1 MGRKKRIGR
10 LPKNFERKCQAASK
24 KGVGRPSKYNK
35 QLSNATNTSVVDDD
49 FVKMKSMKLPSLWNM
64 SHCNDHHVIYKVQEQ
79 SSSTQPVVI
88 SHYLTIK
95 SDLSW
100 SLSIYGCTVTSQ
112 CSALA
117 GLSDMIYSH
126 ELCNFLCKLDALTLC
141 PGHPDVHFVR
151 MAAAKGGSFFSP
163 SGEITAYLDG
173 NGIFQLNG
181 KMYSETVRAS
191 KCHRLAQGTKCAEC
205 MSYRDRLRAIYH
217 RWTKHELIPSCTSTH
232 SHTNERWLTA
242 AQREEKSSKYKSRV
256 KASDK
261 RITYLQNKIKQS
273 NDTMAINVDDGLH
286 NGLVEIM
293 NSHTVEIEKKYQ
305 KNSFHHLFWSQQV
318 ANLLKFPTQRRWHPM
333 IIRWCLHL
341 RMLSGSAYDALR
353 HVLMLPSER
362 TLRDYT
368 HYIKAGVG
376 VQPDVTQQLMS
387 EVRIDSLEDWQKYV
401 ALVFDEVKIKEG
413 IVYNKHD
420 CRIIGFVDL
429 GPVNNTLLN
438 FENSLS
444 DSEHTLLI
452 HPALHVVVNLLKWWW
467 L

>member
-64 SHCNDHHVIYKVQEQ
+64 SHCNDHQVIYKVQEQ

-117 GLSDMIYSH
+117 GSSDMIYSH

-173 NGIFQLNG
+173 NGIFQYG

-217 RWTKHELIPSCTSTH
+217 RWTKHELIPPCTSTH
-232 SHTNERWLTA
+232 SHILT
-242 AQREEKSSKYKSRV
+242 
-256 KASDK
+256 
-261 RITYLQNKIKQS
+261 
-273 NDTMAINVDDGLH
+273 
-286 NGLVEIM
+286 
-293 NSHTVEIEKKYQ
+293 
-305 KNSFHHLFWSQQV
+305 
-318 ANLLKFPTQRRWHPM
+318 
-333 IIRWCLHL
+333 
-341 RMLSGSAYDALR
+341 
-353 HVLMLPSER
+353 
-362 TLRDYT
+362 
-368 HYIKAGVG
+368 
-376 VQPDVTQQLMS
+376 
-387 EVRIDSLEDWQKYV
+387 
-401 ALVFDEVKIKEG
+401 
-413 IVYNKHD
+413 
-420 CRIIGFVDL
+420 
-429 GPVNNTLLN
+429 
-438 FENSLS
+438 
-444 DSEHTLLI
+444 
-452 HPALHVVVNLLKWWW
+452 
-467 L
+467 

>member
-24 KGVGRPSKYNK
+24 KRVGRPSKHNN
-35 QLSNATNTSVVDDD
+35 QLSNATNTLAVDE

-141 PGHPDVHFVR
+141 PGHPDVHFIR

-173 NGIFQLNG
+173 NGIFKLNG
-181 KMYSETVRAS
+181 KIYSETVRAS
-191 KCHRLAQGTKCAEC
+191 KCHRLAQGAKCAEC
-205 MSYRDRLRAIYH
+205 VSYRDRLRAIYH
-217 RWTKHELIPSCTSTH
+217 RWTKHELIPPCTSTH

-242 AQREEKSSKYKSRV
+242 AQREEKSSKYKLRV

-293 NSHTVEIEKKYQ
+293 NSHTIEIEKKYQ
-305 KNSFHHLFWSQQV
+305 KNSFHHLFWNQQV

-333 IIRWCLHL
+333 IIRWC
-341 RMLSGSAYDALR
+341 R
-353 HVLMLPSER
+353 
-362 TLRDYT
+362 
-368 HYIKAGVG
+368 
-376 VQPDVTQQLMS
+376 
-387 EVRIDSLEDWQKYV
+387 
-401 ALVFDEVKIKEG
+401 
-413 IVYNKHD
+413 
-420 CRIIGFVDL
+420 
-429 GPVNNTLLN
+429 
-438 FENSLS
+438 
-444 DSEHTLLI
+444 
-452 HPALHVVVNLLKWWW
+452 
-467 L
+467 